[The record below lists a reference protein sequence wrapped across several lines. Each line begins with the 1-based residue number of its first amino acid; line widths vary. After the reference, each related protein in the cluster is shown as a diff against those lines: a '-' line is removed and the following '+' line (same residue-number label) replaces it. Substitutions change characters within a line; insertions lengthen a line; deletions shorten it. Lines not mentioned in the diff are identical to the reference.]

1 MTIDTNLLCELLV
14 ESTKS
19 ELMPRFKHCDHQI
32 KADGSL
38 VTQADLAMQQQIL
51 TRLKHHYPEIP
62 LLGEEMPAALQTA
75 IINDQ
80 DRGFWCL
87 DPLDGTAN
95 YVSGM
100 PCFAVSLAYL
110 VNGEIELGIIYDPVR
125 DELFHARKGSGAWL
139 NQDRLRI
146 NCTVDRLQECVAMV
160 DFKRL
165 SPALAAQLATSPPY
179 RSQRSIGSVALDWC
193 WLAAGRLQLYL
204 HGGARL
210 WDYAAGTLIFREAG
224 GHFSLSAVAAQLPN
238 QALLGLQPQMAIG
251 AINEKLFEAWRS
263 WLEGVIN
270 PP

>member
-1 MTIDTNLLCELLV
+1 MTIDTKLLCELLV
-14 ESTKS
+14 ESAKS
-19 ELMPRFKHCDHQI
+19 ELMPRFNRCERQI
-32 KADGSL
+32 KTDGSL

-51 TRLKHHYPEIP
+51 TRLKYHYPEIP
-62 LLGEEMPAALQTA
+62 LLGEEMPVDHQIA
-75 IINDQ
+75 ILNDQ

-95 YVSGM
+95 YVAGM

-110 VNGEIELGIIYDPVR
+110 SNEEVQIGIIYDPVR

-139 NQDRLRI
+139 NQDRLTI
-146 NCTVDRLQECVAMV
+146 NCPVDRLQECVAMV

-165 SPALAAQLATSPPY
+165 PPALASQLATSPPY

-210 WDYAAGTLIFREAG
+210 WDYAAGALIFREAG
-224 GHFSLSAVAAQLPN
+224 GHFSLSDMTTQQPN
-238 QALLGLQPQMAIG
+238 QKTHTLRPQMAI
-251 AINEKLFEAWRS
+251 AAANQDLFEAWLA
-263 WLEGVIN
+263 WLEGFIN

>member
-1 MTIDTNLLCELLV
+1 MTIDIKLLCELLV
-14 ESTKS
+14 ESAQS
-19 ELMPRFKHCDHQI
+19 ELTPRFNRCERRI

-38 VTQADLAMQQQIL
+38 VTQADLAMQRRIM
-51 TRLKHHYPEIP
+51 TRLKHLYPEIP
-62 LLGEEMPAALQTA
+62 LLGEEMPADLQTA
-75 IINDQ
+75 ILNDEN
-80 DRGFWCL
+80 RGFWCL

-110 VNGEIELGIIYDPVR
+110 VNGEVQIGIIYDPVR
-125 DELFHARKGSGAWL
+125 DELFHAVKGSGAWL
-139 NQDRLRI
+139 NQHRLTLS
-146 NCTVDRLQECVAMV
+146 CAADQLQECVAMV

-165 SPALAAQLATSPPY
+165 APVLASQLATAPPY

-224 GHFSLSAVAAQLPN
+224 GHFRLGDTAAEAPTRIDLGLRPRMAVAAAN
-238 QALLGLQPQMAIG
+238 QR
-251 AINEKLFEAWRS
+251 LFEAWRS
-263 WLEGVIN
+263 WLQGFS
-270 PP
+270 

>member
-1 MTIDTNLLCELLV
+1 MVIDTNLLCELLV
-14 ESTKS
+14 EGAKS
-19 ELMPRFKHCDHQI
+19 ELMPRFNRCDCRI

-51 TRLKHHYPEIP
+51 TRLQHHYPEIP
-62 LLGEEMPAALQTA
+62 LLGEEMPADHQTM
-75 IINDQ
+75 ISNDE

-95 YVSGM
+95 YVSGI

-110 VNGEIELGIIYDPVR
+110 VNGEVQIGIIYDPVR
-125 DELFHARKGSGAWL
+125 DELFHASKGSGAWL
-139 NQDRLRI
+139 NQERLTI
-146 NCTVDRLQECVAMV
+146 NCALEHLQECMAMV

-165 SPALAAQLATSPPY
+165 KPALAAQLATSPPY

-193 WLAAGRLQLYL
+193 WLAAGRVQLYL

-224 GHFSLSAVAAQLPN
+224 GYFRLSDATGEQPDRGLRPQMAVAATN
-238 QALLGLQPQMAIG
+238 QR
-251 AINEKLFEAWRS
+251 LFEAWCA
-263 WLEGVIN
+263 WLEG
-270 PP
+270 